1 MSRKRRHSAIEECN
15 NNSDTQAESDEKRK
29 RKMERLEAQ
38 LKSDL
43 TEKITEK
50 LKSPDGKPTNRFGRV
65 VRRSLAENDRKTNTM
80 TEHTQ
85 SLSKRKVRKVFS
97 IHKPSTNACLRLVS
111 NRPTTVLAKSPI
123 QKLISVSKIGLKNHH
138 HQFQRKSHEN
148 TKKTD
153 LLSTTTNGMCESIDT
168 TNVVAKCCGQFDE
181 KIEINDSMQSEP
193 VDFEENLKVY
203 HLVKNRGH
211 RTESFEIIDE
221 IDLTSSTEGSE
232 GGFDTK
238 SHDDTEFNTFSTT
251 ELAVTPMSNASR
263 EKTDSPKIF
272 ATPAELAN
280 VSIALTDC
288 VRSPRLI
295 SESIVYDDKPF
306 SDGTSDDCVIADYDD
321 IHSDIDT
328 SDNWYV
334 GQIVWAALFTY
345 PFWPAIIFNSQDEH
359 TFRKGKLILCSILNA
374 HIFTVH
380 AIMK

>member
-1 MSRKRRHSAIEECN
+1 MSRKRRHSVMEECN
-15 NNSDTQAESDEKRK
+15 NNYDTQAESDEKRK
-29 RKMERLEAQ
+29 RKMERLQAQ

-43 TEKITEK
+43 TERITEK
-50 LKSPDGKPTNRFGRV
+50 IKSPDGKPTSRSGRV
-65 VRRSLAENDRKTNTM
+65 VRQSLTANDRKSNM

-97 IHKPSTNACLRLVS
+97 IHKPSTNAYLRLVS
-111 NRPTTVLAKSPI
+111 NRPTTVFAKSPI
-123 QKLISVSKIGLKNHH
+123 QKLISVTKIGLNNHH
-138 HQFQRKSHEN
+138 HQFQRQSIEN
-148 TKKTD
+148 TKNTV
-153 LLSTTTNGMCESIDT
+153 LVSTTTISMSDRIET
-168 TNVVAKCCGQFDE
+168 THAEAKCCGQLAE
-181 KIEINDSMQSEP
+181 MIETNDSMQSEP
-193 VDFEENLKVY
+193 VDFEESLKVY
-203 HLVKNRGH
+203 HLLKNRGH

-238 SHDDTEFNTFSTT
+238 SHDNIEFNTFSTT
-251 ELAVTPMSNASR
+251 EMASTPMSTASS

-272 ATPAELAN
+272 AAPAELAN

-295 SESIVYDDKPF
+295 SDSILYDDKPF

-321 IHSDIDT
+321 THSEHGT

-334 GQIVWAALFTY
+334 GQIVWAALFGY

-359 TFRKGKLILCSILNA
+359 TFCKGKLILCSIFRVRL
-374 HIFTVH
+374 
-380 AIMK
+380 